1 MSTLGKVL
9 VSTIK
14 MVDHAL
20 QESSLTKQEKKAVL
34 LVSGTVLVVLI
45 SMVSAIAALKWFL
58 R

>member
-20 QESSLTKQEKKAVL
+20 EESSLTKQEKKAAL
-34 LVSGTVLVVLI
+34 LVAGTVLVVLI
-45 SMVSAIAALKWFL
+45 SMISAIAALKWFL